1 MEDILAT
8 IGSAL
13 VVFCALVY
21 VNGFR
26 ETFRAIRSIRIP
38 SIRLRI
44 PDAFKRDAQSF
55 ARLQLRPNEYQRA
68 IADYVKKNHPMDR
81 TFNRACDW

>member
-26 ETFRAIRSIRIP
+26 ETFRAIRSIRI
-38 SIRLRI
+38 RLSL
-44 PDAFKRDAQSF
+44 PDAFKRDVQSF
-55 ARLQLRPNEYQRA
+55 ARLRVAARP
-68 IADYVKKNHPMDR
+68 HPMDR
-81 TFNRACDW
+81 TFNQACDW